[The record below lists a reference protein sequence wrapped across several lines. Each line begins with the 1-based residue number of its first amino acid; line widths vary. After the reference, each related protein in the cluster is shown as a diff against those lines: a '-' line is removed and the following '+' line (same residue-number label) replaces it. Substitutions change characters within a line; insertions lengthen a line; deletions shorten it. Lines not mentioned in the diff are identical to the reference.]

1 MISWFFRWKK
11 LLGSALSSTRDSQD
25 YRRISTIIYL
35 ACFKGLTITLL
46 TFEGKMAAIPNEKR
60 IIFNTPV
67 NIKEESDGT
76 RKISLHLSRHHVLF
90 QNISWS
96 RSGETTMRSDNPR
109 PSLSALGH
117 PHLPLDNGG
126 TADNYSERAI
136 DVPPAFAS
144 AAGGARPKTTA
155 GEIYANA

>member
-1 MISWFFRWKK
+1 MRVIRVPKVDVIRLK
-11 LLGSALSSTRDSQD
+11 
-25 YRRISTIIYL
+25 
-35 ACFKGLTITLL
+35 CFCKTYFL
-46 TFEGKMAAIPNEKR
+46 
-60 IIFNTPV
+60 
-67 NIKEESDGT
+67 
-76 RKISLHLSRHHVLF
+76 
-90 QNISWS
+90 

-117 PHLPLDNGG
+117 PHLPLENGG